1 MVVLALCQPFGVTQ
15 DKPYVPQ
22 GKGWGYFLFITKIY
36 YTLELPHLIIS
47 LNDDWY

>member
-22 GKGWGYFLFITKIY
+22 GKGWGYFLFITNGDKSFFVRRVYFEQLFIMA
-36 YTLELPHLIIS
+36 
-47 LNDDWY
+47 